1 MGFSS
6 LVFEGNFEAVLVV
19 RLASAGGTAMGL
31 KGREARP
38 AVIICIDMKESKT
51 PAPVLTYTHTE
62 AHANRLPAD
71 RPDSRVA
78 RGQRFAEKAPAT
90 SNENAGPPRDQWALC
105 ADSAE
110 GPRSRD

>member
-1 MGFSS
+1 M
-6 LVFEGNFEAVLVV
+6 VFEGNFEAVPVV

-38 AVIICIDMKESKT
+38 AVIICIDMKEAKPT
-51 PAPVLTYTHTE
+51 APALTYTHTE

>member
-1 MGFSS
+1 M
-6 LVFEGNFEAVLVV
+6 VA
-19 RLASAGGTAMGL
+19 GL

-38 AVIICIDMKESKT
+38 AVIICIDMKAAKT
-51 PAPVLTYTHTE
+51 TAPVLTYTHTE